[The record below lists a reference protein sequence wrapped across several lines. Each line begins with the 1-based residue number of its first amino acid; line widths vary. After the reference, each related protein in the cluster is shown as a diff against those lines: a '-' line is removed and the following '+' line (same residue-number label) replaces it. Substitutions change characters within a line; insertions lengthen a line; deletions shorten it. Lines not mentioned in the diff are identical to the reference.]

1 MLNREEV
8 LKWLYETDPAKLA
21 ELYGQAD
28 AVRKTCVG
36 DEVHL
41 RGLVEVSNYCIQNCE
56 YCGLRRENVDA
67 TRYRMQADE
76 VVSCAHEATR
86 RGYGT
91 IVLQSGED
99 YGLTQEWITDI
110 VRRIKAETPLAV
122 TLSFGERPIE
132 DFIAWRAAGADRY
145 LLKFETSDDDLYA
158 RIHPPL
164 PDKIYSRRD
173 MLRKLI
179 DMGYEGGSGVMIGL
193 PGQTWETLADDLLL
207 FREMELDM
215 IGAGPFLP
223 HPQTP
228 LGAEACATCYATE
241 DQVPSTEEMGYKVVA
256 LTRLLCP
263 DVNIPSTTA
272 LASMNREE
280 GRKLALLRGANVV
293 MPNLTPA
300 QYRRCYEIYPEKL
313 CFHEDAQVEHELL
326 LQMLASIGR
335 PVGRGPGGRRRS
347 KSPCCSN

>member
-8 LKWLYETDPAKLA
+8 LKWLHETDPARLA

-41 RGLVEVSNYCIQNCE
+41 RGLVEISNYCVQNCE
-56 YCGLRRENVDA
+56 YCGLRRENADA
-67 TRYRMQADE
+67 TRYRMHADE
-76 VVSCAHEATR
+76 VIACAHEAAR

-91 IVLQSGED
+91 LVLQSGED

-122 TLSFGERPIE
+122 TLSFGERPLE
-132 DFIAWRAAGADRY
+132 DFIAWRNAGADRY
-145 LLKFETSDDDLYA
+145 LLKFETSDDELYA

-164 PDKIYSRRD
+164 PGKTYSRRD

-179 DMGYEGGSGVMIGL
+179 EMGYEGGSGVMIGL
-193 PGQTWETLADDLLL
+193 PGQTWDTLADDLLL
-207 FREMELDM
+207 FCELELDM

-228 LGAEACATCYATE
+228 LGMEGASVLLPSGE
-241 DQVPSTEEMGYKVVA
+241 QVPSTEEMGYKVVA

-263 DVNIPSTTA
+263 DANIPSTTA

-280 GRKLALLRGANVV
+280 GRKLALQRGANVV

-313 CFHEDAQVEHELL
+313 CFHEDARVEHELL

-335 PVGRGPGGRRRS
+335 PIGRGPGGRRRT
-347 KSPCCSN
+347 KSPCCSR